1 MVQRHRQPGAMQ
13 ERCEVGAWAGSYE
26 ARFVSSTLPA
36 DAPRQAVVRHGFA
49 IRAPR
54 LIANHLDPSH
64 HALVQRTIRT
74 GKNDLKPSEPDV
86 SSGDRRI
93 AFERQ
98 PADGQRRGG

>member
-1 MVQRHRQPGAMQ
+1 
-13 ERCEVGAWAGSYE
+13 
-26 ARFVSSTLPA
+26 
-36 DAPRQAVVRHGFA
+36 
-49 IRAPR
+49 